1 LSIKTKQT
9 IRICPFEAKNARY
22 LKSAYT
28 ENHYGK
34 AEEPAHKRKLKIS
47 AYINMDNGVRK
58 MQRPLFA
65 RK

>member
-1 LSIKTKQT
+1 M
-9 IRICPFEAKNARY
+9 
-22 LKSAYT
+22 AYT

-34 AEEPAHKRKLKIS
+34 AEEPARKRKLKNF

-58 MQRPLFA
+58 CEASFA